1 LKCLSY
7 ECIGH
12 EALHNIRRAV
22 GVGIASALKS
32 PHTRSKTSRAFVTA
46 ETSTGQTWQL
56 SAQLA
61 KSDRTRVQEDI
72 AVAHI
77 ALTLLECV
85 QTNSSPIPL
94 GEKKS
99 TIAGDLW
106 EINCFHPNYTEPSE
120 ITRDS
125 IRDGVQ
131 RILDDGEESILLLP
145 FQTPLGV
152 AFRCIRRTVLP
163 PHSIVFPG
171 SFNPVH
177 EGHVELAKGA
187 MQRTDS
193 KMAFFEISITNADKP
208 ALSLDTVIER
218 LEKFLQIPTLH
229 EAENASILSHCRWG
243 VLLTNAP
250 LFKQKVDILQ
260 PLHVSR
266 TDNRPKPLPFV
277 IGTDTL
283 VRLVDPKYYNGS
295 HEQMVKALEGM
306 ACDFVVGGRLE
317 QKKTDDGTEPVF
329 MSGEDEIKKLP
340 DSIRPKFTALP
351 DFRVDISSSEIRKKE
366 SNG

>member
-1 LKCLSY
+1 M
-7 ECIGH
+7 
-12 EALHNIRRAV
+12 HNIRRAV

-32 PHTRSKTSRAFVTA
+32 PHSKSKSSRAFVTA
-46 ETSTGQTWQL
+46 ETSTGQVWTL

-61 KSDRTRVQEDI
+61 KSKRTRVEEDI

-85 QTNSSPIPL
+85 QTNTCPIPL
-94 GEKKS
+94 GEQKS
-99 TIAGDLW
+99 TKAGDLW
-106 EINCFHPNYTEPSE
+106 EIRRLKPDYVDDSE
-120 ITRDS
+120 ITKES
-125 IRDGVQ
+125 IREGVE
-131 RILDDGEESILLLP
+131 RILNDGEESIMLLP
-145 FQTPLGV
+145 FQTPSGV

-177 EGHVELAKGA
+177 EGHVELAKAA
-187 MQRTDS
+187 MEKTES

-208 ALSLDTVIER
+208 ALSLDAVVER
-218 LEKFLQIPTLH
+218 LQKFLKLPLLH
-229 EAENASILSHCRWG
+229 KEENASILSHCRWG
-243 VLLTNAP
+243 LLLTNAP

-266 TDNRPKPLPFV
+266 TDNKPKPLPFV

-283 VRLVDPKYYNGS
+283 VRLVDPKYYNNS
-295 HEQMVKALEGM
+295 YEQMVAALEGM

-329 MSGEDEIKKLP
+329 ISGEAEIQELP
-340 DSIRPKFTALP
+340 DSIRPKFTTL
-351 DFRVDISSSEIRKKE
+351 DNFRVDISSSEIRRQKSTE
-366 SNG
+366 QD